1 MQQRLLKELEESV
14 ELSEVI
20 PWLVSGLRIKEW
32 EARQE
37 VHPKRN
43 SKVHLVALDLPAE
56 RQEARDSPEHQEV
69 LDSPEEHQVVQG

>member
-20 PWLVSGLRIKEW
+20 PWLVSGRQIKEW

-37 VHPKRN
+37 AHPKRN
-43 SKVHLVALDLPAE
+43 SKVHPVALDLLAE